1 MNKKKRKKERKK
13 ERRKS
18 NSPRESI
25 ERIEYRESGE
35 SELTAVWI
43 FT

>member
-1 MNKKKRKKERKK
+1 VLNLMNKKKRKKERKK

-25 ERIEYRESGE
+25 ERIENQN
-35 SELTAVWI
+35 
-43 FT
+43 